1 MTFTFQMSSNNHSPG
16 PRFSSSLFQTDIKW
30 FFLKISEPQEFIYY
44 IVMNVKMIDDQKLSL
59 VGNFSMSSTFL
70 EIFKNLTAFFFKKA
84 SSKSSFVGLWD
95 HSLEAGCSLLQRPA
109 PWRLEPPR
117 DEPFPSTAVCVS
129 TFQGARGFSSSSKTG
144 WKTEEFQAP
153 EMWNASVF
161 RRDFAFIYQVIQAV
175 TFLYTL
181 FGGHLTFER
190 VT

>member
-16 PRFSSSLFQTDIKW
+16 PLFSSSLFQTGITW
-30 FFLKISEPQEFIYY
+30 FFSKIQNLKNSF

-59 VGNFSMSSTFL
+59 VGNFSTSSTFL
-70 EIFKNLTAFFFKKA
+70 EIFRNLTAFFFKKA

-95 HSLEAGCSLLQRPA
+95 HSLEAGCSLLQLPA

-129 TFQGARGFSSSSKTG
+129 TFQGAGETSSSKTG
-144 WKTEEFQAP
+144 EDGKRRNFKLQKCETLQFFEEVLHWK
-153 EMWNASVF
+153 N
-161 RRDFAFIYQVIQAV
+161 QVIQAV